1 MYKFHQK
8 DLATTEPEQLLVA
21 PWPLDQGVGEI

>member
-21 PWPLDQGVGEI
+21 PLDQGVGEI